1 MVFLK
6 YAPAAVFALFIAFAS
21 IGYSVTG
28 AEGALLLGLGM
39 GFVVGT
45 WVAKSVEPKLTH
57 VELRKRLKRT
67 RK

>member
-1 MVFLK
+1 MVFMK
-6 YAPAAVFALFIAFAS
+6 YAPAAVFALFVAFAF

-39 GFVVGT
+39 GFVVGS
-45 WVAKSVEPKLTH
+45 WAAKTVEPKLAQ
-57 VELRKRLKRT
+57 VELRKRLRRM